1 MEHVALYRQ
10 FRPMDFDE
18 IVEQKAP
25 VATLRQ
31 SVISKRIGHA
41 YLFCGQR
48 GTGKT
53 SIARVFSRA
62 INCESPV
69 NGNPCNKCPTCKGIL
84 DGSLMDVIEID
95 AASNRSIDNIRK
107 ICEEVT
113 YAPSKAPYKVYIIDE
128 VHMITTDA
136 FNALLKTLEEPPKH
150 AVFLFATTEPHQIPA
165 TILSRCQRFDFRRIS
180 QEAIAGR
187 LGYIC
192 EKEGIKADGD
202 ALTLIA
208 SLSDGAMR
216 DAISMLDQAASSASG
231 KTITAEDIEDMTGS
245 VNKTVLADMAQ
256 ILIDGRFDDLLT
268 KCREVADSG
277 RDLTQF
283 TLDLA
288 GYFRD
293 LLVVRMMP
301 DPTSLVPASPTTL
314 KRMYEIASTTNS
326 NTLIAF
332 VSGLSKTVSELK
344 WSPSVRTSFEVTLL
358 RMCGRKIKA
367 DEVPLV
373 IPDFSKKQKEAAER
387 ISSGASSAPST
398 SAVPAAP
405 AVEDRKEENNDTS
418 SGAASDN
425 ENDSSTSE
433 DKAFEEQAV
442 SAEET
447 GSEAPVKEEKTSD
460 EAASKAESPA
470 PDKERLSGSSVIG
483 TDNDPLSSIRAR
495 LDSMKNGKKQSPF
508 DKSGSTADDKKDED
522 KKSELP
528 PIARMSEEKK
538 PEPSDEDK
546 KEDIKTDTDETADTI
561 SEAVP
566 DDASEGPADPASAA
580 PAKAPEEPADP
591 EDIPMENQMDIF
603 SFSSAPS
610 SESAE
615 SPAPKAAEP
624 LSGKEK
630 KGGIFADISDS
641 FFDDVRPNEEQASRE
656 ASYDVEPGEDSD
668 IYAPTDRIGE
678 TKKTKLTAMLETTP
692 IAETRSEPAEGADTD
707 AIWETIIT
715 RASDSDFILYQ
726 LLSQA
731 SFRTNDNLAF
741 IVFADSDAAM
751 IDSIKKEPKFKRISS
766 DIRKA
771 IPGIEKVF
779 LSTERQYRNAIR
791 SVTAAEA
798 PEDSPAMSKAEDF
811 ISRSSQA
818 GINTEIHFGD
828 D

>member
-18 IVEQKAP
+18 IVEQKAA
-25 VATLRQ
+25 VAALRQ

-113 YAPSKAPYKVYIIDE
+113 YSPSKAPYKVYIIDE

-150 AVFLFATTEPHQIPA
+150 AVFLFATTEPHSIPA

-180 QEAIAGR
+180 QDSISGR
-187 LGYIC
+187 LRYIC
-192 EKEGIKADGD
+192 DKENIKAEAD

-231 KTITAEDIEDMTGS
+231 NTITAEAVENMTGS
-245 VNKTVLADMAQ
+245 VNKTVLAEMAQ
-256 ILIDGRFDDLLT
+256 ILIDGRFDDLLI
-268 KCREVADSG
+268 KCRGVADSG

-314 KRMYEIASTTNS
+314 KKMYEIASSTNS

-332 VSGLSKTVSELK
+332 ISGLSKTVSELK

-373 IPDFSKKQKEAAER
+373 IPDFAKKQKEAAER
-387 ISSGASSAPST
+387 ISAGIPAPETKSEPEEPKAEVKAEPEAKSEEPEKDEKVEKPAEEEPKPAHASPF
-398 SAVPAAP
+398 
-405 AVEDRKEENNDTS
+405 K
-418 SGAASDN
+418 
-425 ENDSSTSE
+425 
-433 DKAFEEQAV
+433 KAHE
-442 SAEET
+442 SAEEKP
-447 GSEAPVKEEKTSD
+447 SEPEKEPEKAEEKPEEKKEEKSSD
-460 EAASKAESPA
+460 DTAS
-470 PDKERLSGSSVIG
+470 
-483 TDNDPLSSIRAR
+483 DPLSSIRAR
-495 LDSMKNGKKQSPF
+495 LDSMKNGNLPPIARPKE
-508 DKSGSTADDKKDED
+508 DTED

-528 PIARMSEEKK
+528 PIARLA
-538 PEPSDEDK
+538 EDK
-546 KEDIKTDTDETADTI
+546 KSEEAPSEDEKKDETTGSTDGEDAP
-561 SEAVP
+561 EA
-566 DDASEGPADPASAA
+566 AETSEGTPAPT
-580 PAKAPEEPADP
+580 PEPAEPQDP
-591 EDIPMENQMDIF
+591 EDIPMDNQMDIF
-603 SFSSAPS
+603 SIPSPS
-610 SESAE
+610 ST
-615 SPAPKAAEP
+615 PAPDPFERKEP
-624 LSGKEK
+624 KEEK
-630 KGGIFADISDS
+630 KGGVFANISDS
-641 FFDDVRPNEEQASRE
+641 FFDDVRT
-656 ASYDVEPGEDSD
+656 EPLPEPEPEISETAEDSD
-668 IYAPTDRIGE
+668 IYAPTGRAGE

-692 IAETRSEPAEGADTD
+692 IAEAKTEPVDGADTD
-707 AIWETIIT
+707 AIWNTIIT
-715 RASDSDFILYQ
+715 RASGNDFILYQ

-741 IVFADSDAAM
+741 IVFADSDAST
-751 IDSIKKEPKFKRISS
+751 IDTIKKEPKFKRISS
-766 DIRKA
+766 DIRKVL
-771 IPGIEKVF
+771 PEIEKVF

-791 SVTAAEA
+791 SVNEA
-798 PEDSPAMSKAEDF
+798 NAPDDQAPASKAEDF
-811 ISRSSQA
+811 INRTAQA

-828 D
+828 E

>member
-187 LGYIC
+187 LRYIC
-192 EKEGIKADGD
+192 DKEKIKADDD

-208 SLSDGAMR
+208 STSDGAMR

-231 KTITAEDIEDMTGS
+231 STITAEAIEDMTGS

-301 DPTSLVPASPTTL
+301 DPTALVPASPTTL
-314 KRMYEIASTTNS
+314 KRMYEIASSTNS

-373 IPDFSKKQKEAAER
+373 IPDFAKKQKEAAER
-387 ISSGASSAPST
+387 ISSGTTAAPST
-398 SAVPAAP
+398 VSSAGSEEKQDEKDDKADQPSEEVKPAEPEHKA
-405 AVEDRKEENNDTS
+405 EDKSSEKEEDKTSEETKAETSAASSSSSPAEDTS
-418 SGAASDN
+418 
-425 ENDSSTSE
+425 
-433 DKAFEEQAV
+433 
-442 SAEET
+442 
-447 GSEAPVKEEKTSD
+447 
-460 EAASKAESPA
+460 
-470 PDKERLSGSSVIG
+470 
-483 TDNDPLSSIRAR
+483 DPLSSIRAR
-495 LDSMKNGKKQSPF
+495 LDSMKNGKPSPF
-508 DKSGSTADDKKDED
+508 AKQKSESDSDKTEED
-522 KKSELP
+522 KKKELP
-528 PIARMSEEKK
+528 PIARMAEDKTDKPSEEKK
-538 PEPSDEDK
+538 EDGISDAEPHEEDSA
-546 KEDIKTDTDETADTI
+546 EES
-561 SEAVP
+561 SEAEETPAVP
-566 DDASEGPADPASAA
+566 AA
-580 PAKAPEEPADP
+580 PAEPQDP

-610 SESAE
+610 TPAAQEP
-615 SPAPKAAEP
+615 SPAPVATAPEP
-624 LSGKEK
+624 ESKPAPAKEK

-641 FFDDVRPNEEQASRE
+641 FFDDVRPSEEPAVPE
-656 ASYDVEPGEDSD
+656 PEPGEDSD
-668 IYAPTDRIGE
+668 IYAPTGRAGE
-678 TKKTKLTAMLETTP
+678 TRKTKLTAMLETTP
-692 IAETRSEPAEGADTD
+692 IAETRSEPTEGADTD
-707 AIWETIIT
+707 VIWDTIIT

-741 IVFADSDAAM
+741 IVFADSDASM

-771 IPGIEKVF
+771 LPNIEKVF

-791 SVTAAEA
+791 SVTAADA
-798 PEDSPAMSKAEDF
+798 PDDSAPMSKAEDF

-828 D
+828 E

>member
-18 IVEQKAP
+18 IVEQKAA
-25 VATLRQ
+25 VAALRQ

-113 YAPSKAPYKVYIIDE
+113 YSPSKAPYKVYIIDE

-150 AVFLFATTEPHQIPA
+150 AVFLFATTEPHSIPA

-180 QEAIAGR
+180 QDSISGR
-187 LGYIC
+187 LRYIC
-192 EKEGIKADGD
+192 DKENIKAEAD

-231 KTITAEDIEDMTGS
+231 NTITAEAVENMTGS
-245 VNKTVLADMAQ
+245 VNKTVLAEMAQ
-256 ILIDGRFDDLLT
+256 ILIDGRFDDLLV

-314 KRMYEIASTTNS
+314 KKMYEIASSTNS

-332 VSGLSKTVSELK
+332 ISGLSKTVSELK

-373 IPDFSKKQKEAAER
+373 IPDFAKKQKEAAER
-387 ISSGASSAPST
+387 ISAGIPAPT
-398 SAVPAAP
+398 AEPVTETKPEAEDPAAEAKTEPEEKSETP
-405 AVEDRKEENNDTS
+405 A
-418 SGAASDN
+418 
-425 ENDSSTSE
+425 
-433 DKAFEEQAV
+433 
-442 SAEET
+442 
-447 GSEAPVKEEKTSD
+447 KEEKDEKPAHASPFKKAHEASEEKASKPSEEPEKEPEKAEEKPEEKKEETSSD
-460 EAASKAESPA
+460 DSESAAS
-470 PDKERLSGSSVIG
+470 
-483 TDNDPLSSIRAR
+483 DPLSSIRAR
-495 LDSMKNGKKQSPF
+495 LDSMK
-508 DKSGSTADDKKDED
+508 SGNLPPIARPKEDEED

-528 PIARMSEEKK
+528 PIARLA
-538 PEPSDEDK
+538 EDK
-546 KEDIKTDTDETADTI
+546 KDETPATES
-561 SEAVP
+561 SEEAQEETE
-566 DDASEGPADPASAA
+566 ASEEA
-580 PAKAPEEPADP
+580 PAPAPEPAEPQDP
-591 EDIPMENQMDIF
+591 EDIPMDNQMDIF
-603 SFSSAPS
+603 SIPSPS
-610 SESAE
+610 STPDPFGHKE
-615 SPAPKAAEP
+615 PKE
-624 LSGKEK
+624 EK
-630 KGGIFADISDS
+630 KGGVFANISDS
-641 FFDDVRPNEEQASRE
+641 FFDDVRPQAEPEREPEPEISEEA
-656 ASYDVEPGEDSD
+656 EDND
-668 IYAPTDRIGE
+668 IYAPTGRAGE

-692 IAETRSEPAEGADTD
+692 IAEAKTEPMDGADTD
-707 AIWETIIT
+707 AIWNTIIT
-715 RASDSDFILYQ
+715 RASGNDFILYQ

-741 IVFADSDAAM
+741 IVFADSDSST
-751 IDSIKKEPKFKRISS
+751 IETIKKEPKFKRISS
-766 DIRKA
+766 DIRKVL
-771 IPGIEKVF
+771 PGIEKVF

-791 SVTAAEA
+791 SVNEANTPDEEA
-798 PEDSPAMSKAEDF
+798 PASKAEDF
-811 ISRSSQA
+811 INRTAQA